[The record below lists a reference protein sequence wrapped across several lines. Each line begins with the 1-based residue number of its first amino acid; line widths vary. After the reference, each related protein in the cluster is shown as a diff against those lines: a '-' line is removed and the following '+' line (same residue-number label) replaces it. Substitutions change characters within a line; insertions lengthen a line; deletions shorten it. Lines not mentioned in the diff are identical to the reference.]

1 MYEQDHSN
9 GDDETKKLAEI
20 GTITKKMN
28 KICDSDYTE
37 HGNLYNSD
45 ANSVMRHQQEASE
58 ICKADIEDM
67 ICSGFIKPVFG
78 EVTIPGEIP
87 GVDNEVNIPGEI
99 PGVDMKTPGV
109 DIKSKQDKPFRL
121 CSNGYYPK
129 NGDKMMQTT
138 PIVNVQFLQADC
150 KLKECVGNNKY
161 YTEQYS
167 RFNII

>member
-1 MYEQDHSN
+1 M
-9 GDDETKKLAEI
+9 
-20 GTITKKMN
+20 GTLTIAMLTAW
-28 KICDSDYTE
+28 C
-37 HGNLYNSD
+37 
-45 ANSVMRHQQEASE
+45 
-58 ICKADIEDM
+58 
-67 ICSGFIKPVFG
+67 FG

-99 PGVDMKTPGV
+99 PGVDMNSKLSNRMFTKPKFEDSTVPMKTPGV

-129 NGDKMMQTT
+129 MMKTT

-161 YTEQYS
+161 PS
-167 RFNII
+167 GV